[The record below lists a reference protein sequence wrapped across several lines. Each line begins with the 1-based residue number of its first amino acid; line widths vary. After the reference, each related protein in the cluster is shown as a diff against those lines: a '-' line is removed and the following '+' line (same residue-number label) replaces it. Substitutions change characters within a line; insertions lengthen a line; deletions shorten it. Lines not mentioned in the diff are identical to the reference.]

1 MRTDWRNLGQALALT
16 LASAMVW
23 GLAHLV
29 AGRTRTGLALAG
41 AYTVLLGAVFA
52 AATAFRPAL
61 LELAVRPNWLT
72 GLILAALAIGFCWS
86 AVIVSS
92 YRLVRPLNLD
102 KVERGIATGVVSLL
116 CVLVVAPMAYAG
128 RLAYVSRDVLLTVFN
143 GGVPLRPDPW
153 ARKPRLNVLLV
164 GADAARNRPGARTDS
179 VTVASVDTRT
189 GDTVLFGL
197 PRNLEH
203 VPMPPGPARNA
214 FPWGFSGD
222 GDEATPGLLNE
233 VYQWAEDH
241 PSIVPGAHGDRG
253 MRLLRD
259 TVSGILGLHIDY
271 YAMLDMKGFTQIV
284 NAIGGVTVT
293 IRQDIPYGLEGGVLE
308 AGRRR
313 LDGQQALWFG
323 RSRTDSDDYVRMG
336 RQKCL
341 LNAVAKQADPVAV
354 LRGFERIAD
363 ATKRYVTTDVPQS
376 MLPALLK
383 LSEKI
388 KKAHIRSLQFV
399 PPLVNTADPDWGL
412 IQREVGKALRPQ
424 HPRARHSRA
433 EHPRPR
439 QVPQRSPRPAKGPS
453 SPGTAQSLDSIC

>member
-1 MRTDWRNLGQALALT
+1 MRTDWRNLGQALGLT

-23 GLAHLV
+23 GIAHLV

-41 AYTVLLGAVFA
+41 AYTVLLATVAMAV
-52 AATAFRPAL
+52 TALRPAL

-72 GLILAALAIGFCWS
+72 GLIMTALAIGFCWS

-92 YRLVRPLNLD
+92 YRLVRPPDLD
-102 KVERGIATGVVSLL
+102 KVERGIARGVISLL
-116 CVLVVAPMAYAG
+116 CVLVIAPMAYAG

-143 GGVPLRPDPW
+143 GGVPLRQDPW
-153 ARKPRLNVLLV
+153 ARKPRLNILLV
-164 GADAARNRPGARTDS
+164 GADAAKNRPGARTDS
-179 VTVASVDTRT
+179 MTVASVDTRT

-203 VPMPPGPARNA
+203 VPMPAGPARDA

-222 GDEATPGLLNE
+222 GDETTPGLLNE

-241 PSIVPGAHGDRG
+241 PAIVPGTHRDRG

-259 TVSGILGLHIDY
+259 TVGGILGVHIDY
-271 YAMLDMKGFTQIV
+271 YAMLDMKGFAQVI
-284 NAIGGVTVT
+284 NAMGGVTVT

-313 LDGQQALWFG
+313 LDGQQALWYG

-341 LNAVAKQADPVAV
+341 LNAVAKQADPMAV

-376 MLPALLK
+376 MLPAMLD

-388 KKAHIRSLQFV
+388 KSAHIRSLQFV
-399 PPLVNTADPDWGL
+399 PPLVNTADPDWDL
-412 IQREVGKALRPQ
+412 IRREVGKALRPQ
-424 HPRARHSRA
+424 HPRDK
-433 EHPRPR
+433 HPRPR
-439 QVPQRSPRPAKGPS
+439 HAPRWSPHTPKGTS
-453 SPGTAQSLDSIC
+453 SPGTAQSLDTIC